1 MAIRL
6 QPHIPPSI
14 IHPAGRARR
23 TDEYLAAFNDVHTE
37 RASAAE
43 PVDETPLLIIVGAAI
58 VLDGK
63 VLGCERAEPPES
75 AGRWEFPGGKVEP
88 GEDDL
93 DALVRECE
101 EELGV
106 IIAVGD
112 RIGGD
117 VPLAHGR
124 AVLRVWIS
132 KIVQGEP
139 RNIEHASLRW
149 LAPDE
154 FDSVPWLPADAPIV
168 AELAHVLRA
177 G

>member
-1 MAIRL
+1 
-6 QPHIPPSI
+6 
-14 IHPAGRARR
+14 
-23 TDEYLAAFNDVHTE
+23 VHTE
-37 RASAAE
+37 RATSPTE
-43 PVDETPLLIIVGAAI
+43 PTNPGSLIIVGAAI

-88 GEDDL
+88 GESDH

-106 IIAVGD
+106 TITVGE
-112 RIGGD
+112 RIGPD

-132 KIVQGEP
+132 QIVRGEP
-139 RNIEHASLRW
+139 QALEHASLRW

-154 FDSVPWLPADAPIV
+154 FNSVPWLPADAPIV
-168 AELAHVLRA
+168 AELARVLRPA
-177 G
+177 